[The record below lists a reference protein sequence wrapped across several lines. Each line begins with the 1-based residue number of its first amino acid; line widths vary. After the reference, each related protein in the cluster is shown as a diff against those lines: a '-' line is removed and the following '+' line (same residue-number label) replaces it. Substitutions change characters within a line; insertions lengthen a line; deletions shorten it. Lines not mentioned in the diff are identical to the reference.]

1 MPIRALAASLLVL
14 LPLATANAA
23 DVDIRVIAAGEIAP
37 GVYGRVDIGTVG
49 PPPLVYA
56 QPRVIVKAPRAA
68 PAQPVYL
75 HVPPGHAKNWAR
87 HCKRYNA
94 CGQPVYFVR
103 SAEYDKP
110 AKPKEEKKPKKEK

>member
-1 MPIRALAASLLVL
+1 MQTRTLAAFLLTL

-23 DVDIRVIAAGEIAP
+23 DIDIRVIAAGEIAP
-37 GVYGRVDIGTVG
+37 GVYGRVDIGTGG
-49 PPPLVYA
+49 PPPLVYE
-56 QPRVIVKAPRAA
+56 QPRIIVRAPQAA
-68 PAQPVYL
+68 PVQPLYL
-75 HVPPGHAKNWAR
+75 HVPPGHAKNWAK

-110 AKPKEEKKPKKEK
+110 KKPKKEKKEKKEH

>member
-1 MPIRALAASLLVL
+1 MQTRTLAAFLLTL
-14 LPLATANAA
+14 LPLATASAA

-37 GVYGRVDIGTVG
+37 GVYGRVDIGTGG
-49 PPPLVYA
+49 PPPLVYE
-56 QPRVIVKAPRAA
+56 QPRIIVKTPQAVPV
-68 PAQPVYL
+68 QPVYL
-75 HVPPGHAKNWAR
+75 HVPPGHAKHWAK

-110 AKPKEEKKPKKEK
+110 KKQKKEKKEH